1 MLLYQLFL
9 YILIAYIFIYLCF
22 VKHWIVFLHYTMDFH
37 YFGKNNAWRNANES
51 SPYAVYAVRYSVF
64 GVWCLV
70 FSCHS
75 LLPAERTLPF
85 YFTAYGYN
93 YGLINSYT
101 VESRTFLMYSIIR
114 TYKAADSFVTF
125 EHLSEQTH
133 DRKEERLSVLW
144 TYVQRGFGIQVW
156 ISFVA
161 ILIREMLQF

>member
-1 MLLYQLFL
+1 
-9 YILIAYIFIYLCF
+9 
-22 VKHWIVFLHYTMDFH
+22 
-37 YFGKNNAWRNANES
+37 
-51 SPYAVYAVRYSVF
+51 
-64 GVWCLV
+64 
-70 FSCHS
+70 
-75 LLPAERTLPF
+75 
-85 YFTAYGYN
+85 
-93 YGLINSYT
+93 
-101 VESRTFLMYSIIR
+101 MYSIIR